1 MATTKGTFSEDR
13 VPQQQKTTEK
23 QIRGWFAQH
32 GWTLEPGE
40 LRAALQER
48 GASDDLTIELIDD
61 GAELRRAAERDTTAD
76 TKSRQNGRKPSS
88 QLEPGGT
95 QSATIAPQNLEAEE
109 HVLGAMMIA
118 PAAIARARDV
128 LGDTGSDFY
137 RESHAAIYRVALELH
152 DAGVGVDPVTLIAA
166 LQERGL
172 LDRVGGR
179 VRLHELAAIVPA
191 TANTAHYARIVHETA
206 TLRGIQRLAAE
217 AGRRVHEHPGAA
229 SDLVDEIRL
238 QVEGLEQRATPVD
251 DTHLVAGGDFVLD
264 TPSVDQAVWGDP
276 GGQVGWAEGE
286 GLVLVGPQGVGKT
299 TLAQQLAL
307 ARCGLLSRVLSMPVT
322 PDERPVLY
330 VAADR
335 PRQAA
340 RSLRRMVDEHNR
352 PELNQRLKIWRGPLP
367 FLLSEQPTG
376 LARLCERH
384 QVGTVFLDSIKDFV
398 GKPSDEEHANR
409 FNMAVQHCLA
419 AGIEVCALHHQRKE
433 QQGAG
438 KPKHLADVYGNTF
451 LTAGMGSVVLLWGDP
466 GDPIVELR
474 HLKQPADEIGP
485 WDIRH
490 NHDRGITLREQ
501 GPDIHELLTRA
512 GPSGLTAQTAAG
524 MLRQTDNPTKSEI
537 EKARR
542 QLLRLCERGH
552 GREEPGVRGDH
563 YNPARF
569 YPVMKP

>member
-1 MATTKGTFSEDR
+1 VGGDDDGRSLEDR

-23 QIRGWFAQH
+23 QIRAWFAQH
-32 GWTLEPGE
+32 GWRLEPGE

-61 GAELRRAAERDTTAD
+61 GAELRRAAVQPPRSA
-76 TKSRQNGRKPSS
+76 NGRAPVPP
-88 QLEPGGT
+88 PGG
-95 QSATIAPQNLEAEE
+95 QVAPQNLEAEE

-137 RESHAAIYRVALELH
+137 RESHATIYQVALEIS
-152 DAGVGVDPVTLIAA
+152 DAGVAVDPVTLQAA

-206 TLRGIQRLAAE
+206 TLRWIQRLAME

-238 QVEGLEQRATPVD
+238 QVGELEQRVTPAD
-251 DTHLVAGGDFVLD
+251 DIHLHSGGDFILD
-264 TPSVDQAVWGDP
+264 TPSTDTAVWGTTD
-276 GGQVGWAEGE
+276 GQIGWASGE
-286 GLVLVGPQGVGKT
+286 GLVLAGPQGVGKT

-307 ARCGLLSRVLSMPVT
+307 AGCGLLSQILGMPVT
-322 PDERPVLY
+322 TAEKRTLY
-330 VAADR
+330 IAADR

-340 RSLRRMVDEHNR
+340 RSLARMVDEHNR
-352 PELNQRLKIWRGPLP
+352 ADLNDRLQVWAGPLP
-367 FLLSEQPTG
+367 FLLSDQPTG
-376 LARLCERH
+376 LVRLCQRLDI
-384 QVGTVFLDSIKDFV
+384 GRVFIDSIKDV
-398 GKPSDEEHANR
+398 IGKPSDEEHANR
-409 FNMAVQHCLA
+409 FNMAIQHCLA
-419 AGIEVCALHHQRKE
+419 ADIEVCALHHQRKE

-451 LTAGMGSVVLLWGDP
+451 LTAGMGSVILLWGDP

-474 HLKQPADEIGP
+474 HLKQPNDEIGP

-501 GPDIHELLTRA
+501 APDIYELLTRA
-512 GPSGLTAQTAAG
+512 GGSGLTAQVAAG
-524 MLRQTDNPTKSEI
+524 MLRQTDTPSKSEI

-542 QLLRLCERGH
+542 QLLRLVEQGH
-552 GREEPGVRGDH
+552 AREEAGIRGDH
-563 YNPARF
+563 YNPTRF
-569 YPVMKP
+569 LPRDESVTA